1 MLLNFSAENF
11 KSIRSRVN
19 LDLTPSAS
27 IRSRRFRN
35 HIITNDSGAKALRG
49 SIIYGSNASGKSNL
63 IDAISYAKK
72 LVLNKSPKDVGTK
85 IQQFKYQEPASATTS
100 RFEFEISNNGYIYA
114 YGFTLDKKTILE
126 EWLYLIKSSGSESLI
141 LERHQSEDSNDIKIG
156 EWLGLSGDDMK
167 FISILNKTTPKN
179 HLFLKHGIKQI
190 TENNGGTD
198 KLSLHINNVISW
210 FEDKLAIIWP
220 ESKYTSFEKDITENP
235 DKKQF
240 YIGVLKAFDTGIND
254 IGITPWDINDL
265 SENLSKKILSYVSRA
280 NQDEVFDFML
290 SINNS
295 KYNIQLNDN
304 GEIENIT
311 EIYFISNG
319 KRFCTNELSDGTQR
333 LMDIIPAIYEAMRND
348 VCFFIDELDRSL
360 HSLIT
365 KAIVDIFFDNSINVK
380 GQLVFTTHETS
391 IMDQEILRRDE
402 LWLVQKERD
411 LSSVIYPLTEYDI
424 RSDKKI
430 NDAYLSG
437 LFGAVIPYANSM
449 KTIKDLLWQESND

>member
-1 MLLNFSAENF
+1 MLLNFSAENY
-11 KSIRSRVN
+11 KSIRARVN
-19 LDLTPSAS
+19 LDLTPSSS
-27 IRSRRFRN
+27 IRRFKN
-35 HIITNDSGAKALRG
+35 HVITNRSGAKALRG

-63 IDAISYAKK
+63 IKAISYAQK
-72 LVLNKSPKDVGTK
+72 LALNKAQKDVGTRVP
-85 IQQFKYQEPASATTS
+85 QFKYQESNAGTES
-100 RFEFEISNNGYIYA
+100 RFEFEIANNGYIYA
-114 YGFTLDKKTILE
+114 YGFILNKKTILE
-126 EWLYLIKSSGSESLI
+126 EWLYLIKNTGTEHLI
-141 LERHQSEDSNDIKIG
+141 LERVPSEDNIDIKVG
-156 EWLGLSGDDMK
+156 EWLDLSSDDVK
-167 FISILNKTTPKN
+167 FVSILNKTTPKN
-179 HLFLKHGIKQI
+179 HLFLKHGVKQI
-190 TENNGGTD
+190 TENSSEND
-198 KLSLHINNVISW
+198 KLSLHINNVIDW
-210 FEDKLAIIWP
+210 LENKLAIIYP

-235 DKKQF
+235 DKKDF

-254 IGITPWDINDL
+254 IGIMPWHINDL
-265 SENLSKKILSYVSRA
+265 SESLSKKILSYVSKA
-280 NQDEVFDFML
+280 NQDEVIDFML

-295 KYNIQLNDN
+295 KYNIQLDDN
-304 GEIENIT
+304 GEIESIT

-365 KAIVDIFFDNSINVK
+365 KAITELFFDESINVK

-411 LSSVIYPLTEYDI
+411 LSSVLYPLTEYNL

-430 NDAYLSG
+430 NDAYLGG
-437 LFGAVIPYANSM
+437 LFGAVIPYTNSM
-449 KTIKDLLWQESND
+449 KKIKDLLWQESND